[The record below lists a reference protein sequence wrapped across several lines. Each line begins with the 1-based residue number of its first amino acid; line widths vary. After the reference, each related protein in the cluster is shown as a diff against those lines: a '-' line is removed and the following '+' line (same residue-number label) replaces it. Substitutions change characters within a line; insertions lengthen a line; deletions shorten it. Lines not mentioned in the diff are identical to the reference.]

1 MGEPVSPRS
10 RTKDVLRGYTR
21 PPRAFSGPPPNA
33 RRTAA
38 APEHDVCASDT
49 QQREA
54 PSPLGVAHKSGAAS
68 SASSA
73 WRGLQG
79 VSIVLRAV
87 LEELVLDELADELA
101 EELQQN
107 KWSKEKL
114 AGWLRNGSSE
124 FSSCTLRSM
133 IAECDSKEAR
143 LLRTLENL
151 VPQMWKGGMF
161 GANVWGGKFGKKAEF
176 L

>member
-1 MGEPVSPRS
+1 MSQRHSSMLGLDLSPPSMGSRSLQQSTRS
-10 RTKDVLRGYTR
+10 RDR
-21 PPRAFSGPPPNA
+21 PM
-33 RRTAA
+33 
-38 APEHDVCASDT
+38 AP
-49 QQREA
+49 

-114 AGWLRNGSSE
+114 AGWLRNDSSE
-124 FSSCTLRSM
+124 FSSSTLRSM
-133 IAECDSKEAR
+133 IAECDSKEVR
-143 LLRTLENL
+143 LLRSLENL